1 MADGRG
7 AALPSVRPHP
17 RPHTPFFLGQRA
29 CHNVRLPGEEAAA
42 ALQQGAPQGFGVG
55 YLVFNKLVS
64 EDGGVD
70 EIEAVARPVPPY
82 ADEQAQGASFFSEAF
97 SLAGCATE
105 LFAVVTPEAHPSL

>member
-1 MADGRG
+1 MPD
-7 AALPSVRPHP
+7 
-17 RPHTPFFLGQRA
+17 QRA

-42 ALQQGAPQGFGVG
+42 ALQQGAPEGFGVG
-55 YLVFNKLVS
+55 YLVFNRLVS

>member
-1 MADGRG
+1 MWQMDAGPLC
-7 AALPSVRPHP
+7 LPCARSPTRP
-17 RPHTPFFLGQRA
+17 RPRIPLPALDQRA

-42 ALQQGAPQGFGVG
+42 ALQQGAPEGFGVG
-55 YLVFNKLVS
+55 YLVFNRL
-64 EDGGVD
+64 DH

-105 LFAVVTPEAHPSL
+105 LFAVVVPEAHPSL